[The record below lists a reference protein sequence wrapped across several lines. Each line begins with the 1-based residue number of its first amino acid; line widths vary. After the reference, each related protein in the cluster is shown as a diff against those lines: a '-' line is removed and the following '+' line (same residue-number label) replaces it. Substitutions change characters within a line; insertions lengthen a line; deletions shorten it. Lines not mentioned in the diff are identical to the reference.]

1 MAATLLTITD
11 LAARLESDPRT
22 TRKFLRSITPADEQ
36 PGKGSRWAVP
46 ATKVQSLKA
55 KYRKFQEAAAEA
67 KAAKEATDD
76 DAVTIDDTVI
86 AEVEHHDITD

>member
-1 MAATLLTITD
+1 MIKMAATLLTITD

-46 ATKVQSLKA
+46 ATKVQSLKSKFK
-55 KYRKFQEAAAEA
+55 KYQTEIEDVKSE
-67 KAAKEATDD
+67 
-76 DAVTIDDTVI
+76 
-86 AEVEHHDITD
+86 DITDEVPNFTPLSLEKAPIE

>member
-76 DAVTIDDTVI
+76 AVMIDDTVI